1 MRIAAKFP
9 LTFQSFS
16 VNYQLWNFLTKQK
29 KTSLPHR
36 FVLKTV
42 FTMPVP
48 IVHIMRHCTRL
59 LQVQADFSGEL
70 IKRRKIYPAKLK
82 SYLYDMQLV
91 RNKADYSDENI
102 SRQRADK
109 WLSRI
114 KEMIELI
121 EYQEIFA

>member
-1 MRIAAKFP
+1 
-9 LTFQSFS
+9 
-16 VNYQLWNFLTKQK
+16 
-29 KTSLPHR
+29 
-36 FVLKTV
+36 
-42 FTMPVP
+42 MPVRTG
-48 IVHIMRHCTRL
+48 HIMRHCTRL

-121 EYQEIFA
+121 EKETGK

>member
-1 MRIAAKFP
+1 
-9 LTFQSFS
+9 
-16 VNYQLWNFLTKQK
+16 
-29 KTSLPHR
+29 
-36 FVLKTV
+36 
-42 FTMPVP
+42 MPVP

-121 EYQEIFA
+121 EKETGK

>member
-1 MRIAAKFP
+1 
-9 LTFQSFS
+9 
-16 VNYQLWNFLTKQK
+16 
-29 KTSLPHR
+29 
-36 FVLKTV
+36 
-42 FTMPVP
+42 
-48 IVHIMRHCTRL
+48 
-59 LQVQADFSGEL
+59 
-70 IKRRKIYPAKLK
+70 
-82 SYLYDMQLV
+82 MQLV

>member
-1 MRIAAKFP
+1 MKTEFLAKAEENLAAAQVCFDSGLFNACANRAYYSALQAAVAALARHGIRRDRID
-9 LTFQSFS
+9 
-16 VNYQLWNFLTKQK
+16 
-29 KTSLPHR
+29 HG
-36 FVLKTV
+36 
-42 FTMPVP
+42 
-48 IVHIMRHCTRL
+48 
-59 LQVQADFSGEL
+59 QVQADFSGEL

-121 EYQEIFA
+121 EKETGK